1 MSSGPSS
8 LFESRRY
15 SDSAIEIERVHRSSV
30 DIVTNFVLLFET
42 LFTVF
47 PIRKHF

>member
-1 MSSGPSS
+1 MSSGPRS

-15 SDSAIEIERVHRSSV
+15 SDSVVEIERVHCSPV

-42 LFTVF
+42 HFTVF